1 MHIDLSGKNAL
12 VCGASKGIGKSI
24 ALTLAESGANVTI
37 VARSESLLKVVLKS
51 LHSEN
56 GQQHN
61 FIAFDFQDIESTK
74 KQLKSLRKDY
84 HILINN
90 AGGPKSGKAY
100 DADIEDFEKA
110 FKMHLHSS
118 HLLAGHAVPFMKEV
132 GYGRVI
138 NIISTSVKI
147 PIDGLGVSNTVRGA
161 MASWAK
167 TLSNELGNYGIT
179 VNNVLPGFTDTD
191 RLRELI
197 AARAI
202 AAGLKESVIEEKM
215 KASVPA
221 GRFATPEEIASMV
234 CFLASPHAA
243 YVNGT
248 SIRVDGGKTG
258 SI

>member
-1 MHIDLSGKNAL
+1 MNINLSGKNAL

-37 VARSESLLKVVLKS
+37 VSRNESLLKTVLQS
-51 LHSEN
+51 LNTDN
-56 GQQHN
+56 GQQHDS
-61 FIAFDFQDIESTK
+61 IALDFQDIDATK
-74 KQLKSLRKDY
+74 QHLSSMKEDY

-110 FKMHLHSS
+110 FKIHLHSS
-118 HLLAGHAVPFMKEV
+118 HLLANHIVQFMQNE
-132 GYGRVI
+132 GYGRII
-138 NIISTSVKI
+138 NIISTSVKV

-167 TLSNELGNYGIT
+167 TLSNELGGYGIT

-197 AARAI
+197 AARAN
-202 AAGLKESVIEEKM
+202 AAGLKETVIEEKM
-215 KASVPA
+215 KESVPA
-221 GRFATPEEIASMV
+221 GRFATPEEIAAMV
-234 CFLASPHAA
+234 CFLASPFAS